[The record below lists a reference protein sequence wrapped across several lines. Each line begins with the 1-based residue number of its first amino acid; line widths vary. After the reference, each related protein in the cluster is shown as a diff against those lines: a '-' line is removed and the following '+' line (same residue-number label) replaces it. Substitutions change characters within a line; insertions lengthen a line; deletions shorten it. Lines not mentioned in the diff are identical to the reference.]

1 MKLLALD
8 TATPF
13 VVVAAYDGDRG
24 FERVCETPMK
34 HGEQVAPL
42 IQQVLADAG
51 WSPADLTGIVV
62 GVGPGP
68 FTGLRVGLVTART
81 MGFALDIP
89 VHGLCTLDA
98 FAIDAGI
105 DEPFTVVTDARRREV
120 YLATY
125 EAAEPRRSVRRT
137 SGPEVVRPAEAVTVG
152 TVVGPGTELYPDTFG
167 DARGPMRPS
176 AITMARA
183 VAENL
188 VEVLPPE
195 PLYLRRPDAV
205 EMASR

>member
-13 VVVAAYDGDRG
+13 VVVAASDGEHG
-24 FERVCETPMK
+24 FEQVCETSMK

-42 IQQVLADAG
+42 IQQVLAEAG
-51 WSPADLTGIVV
+51 WAPTDLTGIVV

-81 MGFALDIP
+81 LGFALDIP
-89 VHGLCTLDA
+89 VHGICTLDT
-98 FAIDAGI
+98 FALDAGI
-105 DEPFTVVTDARRREV
+105 EGPFTVVTDARRREV

-125 EAAEPRRSVRRT
+125 ADGRT
-137 SGPEVVRPAEAVTVG
+137 SGPEVVRPGDAVTVG
-152 TVVGPGTELYPDTFG
+152 PVIGPGTALYPDVFG
-167 DARGPMRPS
+167 EARGPMRPS
-176 AITMARA
+176 ALTMARA
-183 VAENL
+183 HARGLCES
-188 VEVLPPE
+188 LPPE

-205 EMASR
+205 ETVNR

>member
-1 MKLLALD
+1 MKLLAID
-8 TATPF
+8 TATPA

-42 IQQVLADAG
+42 IRQVLMDAG
-51 WSPADLTGIVV
+51 WVPADLTRIVV

-81 MGFALDIP
+81 MGFALDVP
-89 VHGLCTLDA
+89 VHGVCTLDILA
-98 FAIDAGI
+98 LDADVDG
-105 DEPFTVVTDARRREV
+105 PLTVVTDARRREV

-125 EAAEPRRSVRRT
+125 DGRRT
-137 SGPEVVRPAEAVTVG
+137 YGPVVVRPADALTVG
-152 TVVGPGTELYPDTFG
+152 TVVGPGTALYPELLG
-167 DARGPMRPS
+167 AERGPLKPS
-176 AITMARA
+176 AVTMARA
-183 VAENL
+183 VAEGL
-188 VEVLPPE
+188 VEVLPPD

-205 EMASR
+205 EAAGR

>member
-8 TATPF
+8 TATPY
-13 VVVAAYDGDRG
+13 VVVAAYDGERG

-34 HGEQVAPL
+34 HGEQLAPL
-42 IQQVLADAG
+42 IRQVLADAG

-81 MGFALDIP
+81 MGFVLGVP
-89 VHGLCTLDA
+89 VQGVCTLDV
-98 FAIDAGI
+98 FALDAGI
-105 DEPFTVVTDARRREV
+105 EGSFTVVTDARRREV
-120 YLATY
+120 Y
-125 EAAEPRRSVRRT
+125 AARYDSVGGRI
-137 SGPEVVRPAEAVTVG
+137 GAPEVVRPAELKAEGPVI
-152 TVVGPGTELYPDTFG
+152 GPGTALYPSVF
-167 DARGPMRPS
+167 AIERGPMQPS

-183 VAENL
+183 VAEGS
-188 VEVLPPE
+188 VEVLPPD

-205 EMASR
+205 EAAAR

>member
-13 VVVAAYDGDRG
+13 VVVAAYDGERG
-24 FERVCETPMK
+24 FERFSDAPMK

-42 IQQVLADAG
+42 IRDVLSDAG
-51 WSPADLTGIVV
+51 WAPADLDAIVV

-81 MGFALDIP
+81 MGFALGIP
-89 VHGLCTLDA
+89 VHGVCTLDA
-98 FAIDAGI
+98 LALDADVPG
-105 DEPFTVVTDARRREV
+105 PLTVVTDARRREV

-125 EAAEPRRSVRRT
+125 DGGRI
-137 SGPEVVRPAEAVTVG
+137 SGPEVVRPAEAVARGAVA
-152 TVVGPGTELYPDTFG
+152 GPGTDLYPDLLG
-167 DARGPMRPS
+167 PARGPSRPS

-183 VAENL
+183 VADGL
-188 VEVLPPE
+188 VEVLPPD

-205 EMASR
+205 EAAKR

>member
-1 MKLLALD
+1 VKLLALD

-13 VVVAAYDGDRG
+13 VVVAAYDGERA
-24 FERVCETPMK
+24 FERVSDGPMK

-42 IQQVLADAG
+42 IAQVLADAG
-51 WSPADLTGIVV
+51 WTPSDLTGIAV

-89 VHGLCTLDA
+89 VHGVCTLDV
-98 FAIDAGI
+98 FALDAEVDG
-105 DEPFTVVTDARRREV
+105 PFTVVTDARRREV

-125 EAAEPRRSVRRT
+125 DPRRT
-137 SGPEVVRPAEAVTVG
+137 AGPEVVRPAEAATVG
-152 TVVGPGTELYPDTFG
+152 TVIGPGTELYPDAFG
-167 DARGPMRPS
+167 APTGPMQLS

-183 VAENL
+183 VAQDL

-205 EMASR
+205 EAAKR